1 MPSKNKTF
9 ALLKSEKLKG
19 LFSILYGKANQQI
32 ELNIQRYEK
41 VVNLFTEKF
50 DDGDIQLFSTPGRTE
65 IGGNHTDHNH
75 GRVLAASVNLDSIA
89 AVTKTE
95 NNFITLYSE
104 GFENPFVVDLSK
116 LDPVAEEKGSTTSLI
131 RGMVARFNK
140 LKYKIGG
147 FNAFVS
153 SNVLVG
159 SGLSS
164 SASIEVLIGTI
175 LNHLYNDGSIPPE
188 TIAIIGQFAENK
200 YFGKPC
206 GLMDQTACAV
216 GGIITID
223 FKDPQDPVV
232 KKVNFDFS
240 EQDYSLLV
248 IDTGGNH
255 ADLTDD
261 YASIPGEMKS
271 VAAELGEKVGRDIS
285 YEKLISNLKSLRL
298 KVGDRAILRMIHFLH
313 DNERVVE
320 QVASLENNNFKK
332 FLELVNESG
341 NSSNKWL
348 QNSYTIKNPQKQ
360 GINIALSVTEN
371 YIKKIGQGACRVHGG
386 GFAGTVQIFL
396 PNKSVNRYVGLMEN
410 VFVKGSVQVLNIRSL
425 GTIHVNSEI
434 KNN

>member
-261 YASIPGEMKS
+261 YDSIPGEMKS